1 MKNWLTIGQ
10 FSKEVSLSQR
20 ALRVY
25 ETLGLISAHTRGEN
39 KYRYYTTEQIEL
51 VERIKKFKSLGFSLE
66 EIRSLLEVDTS
77 MNSDKL
83 ESLLETRL
91 QAVKVQREGLNT
103 QENLIESVLTSLR
116 KNKQGLGPHERRFI
130 MSQFD
135 KTSVVVA
142 GVSDLDKTA
151 HYIRGHI
158 LDGGK
163 DIPVTVWD
171 GISPLPHKKPFILI
185 VSENLLHKPEVG
197 SLAPDIV
204 VIKELSQSS
213 VDIQNA
219 YMQLYGSVGPHMTTV
234 LNADD
239 RAVIEL
245 AGNER
250 LRQGRTYYFSKNSGL
265 QPQISK
271 IGGVISD
278 GEEVEIYGFNKSKG
292 PLEMSLKRIM
302 GMGEEMAFLASLAAV
317 MDFGLNEEAIIA
329 STP

>member
-25 ETLGLISAHTRGEN
+25 ETLGLIKAHTRGEN

-77 MNSDKL
+77 MNSEML
-83 ESLLETRL
+83 ESLLEKRL
-91 QAVKVQREGLNT
+91 QTVKVQREGLNT
-103 QENLIESVLTSLR
+103 QESLIESILTSLR

-130 MSQFD
+130 MSQFE

-142 GVSDLDKTA
+142 GVRDLDKTA
-151 HYIRGHI
+151 NYIRGHI
-158 LDGGK
+158 LQSGK
-163 DIPVTVWD
+163 DISVVVWD
-171 GISPLPHKKPFILI
+171 GQAPLPQKKPYILI
-185 VSENLLHKPEVG
+185 VSENLLHKPEV
-197 SLAPDIV
+197 SKLAPDIV

-213 VDIQNA
+213 QEIQNA
-219 YMQLYGSVGPHMTTV
+219 YLQLYSAAGPHMSTI

-245 AGNER
+245 AGSEII
-250 LRQGRTYYFSKNSGL
+250 RQGRTYYFSKNSGL

-278 GEEVEIYGFNKSKG
+278 GEEIEIYGFNHSKG
-292 PLEMSLKRIM
+292 PLKMTLKRIL
-302 GMGEEMAFLASLAAV
+302 GMDEEMAFLASLAAV
-317 MDFGLNEEAIIA
+317 MDFGLKEEAIVA